1 MEQQHNQ
8 SLQDQ
13 AYNALRSKI
22 IYAELKP
29 GTRLS
34 AIGLEK
40 ETGIGRTPIRES
52 FVRLREQELVET
64 RPKSGTY
71 VSKIS
76 MERAENACFLREKL
90 ERSVLIKCCSAASP
104 EQKHRLEQILA
115 ESESLD
121 HSETR
126 RFFDL
131 DNLFHETCF
140 EIAGRHMLWDWMKSV
155 NTHFERYNWLRMVS
169 QDLDWE
175 PIRRQHRRILEAIK
189 RGDTDAASYLAE
201 THLHLM
207 PEEQGPV
214 IALHPDYF
222 ELSKD
227 SAIKSPPIYV
237 AVKSVLF
244 GALGGINSPY
254 FTATALGRNRG
265 TKLRHRLEEKTG
277 SKSPFLQTAPQLFWW
292 LGFCRSGS
300 VERGCQPSRQSGSG
314 ACRFRHVLS
323 AYKTFSVLV
332 RDGNGALPS
341 RFKRKGARSR
351 ARPLSR

>member
-1 MEQQHNQ
+1 MSICDKKI

-13 AYNALRSKI
+13 AYQMLRSKI
-22 IYAELKP
+22 IYAELIP

-71 VSKIS
+71 VSKID
-76 MERAENACFLREKL
+76 MDRAENACFLRAKL
-90 ERSVLIKCCSAASP
+90 ERSVLINCCAIAT
-104 EQKHRLEQILA
+104 EDQKRRLEQILI

-140 EIAGRHMLWDWMKSV
+140 EITGRHMLWEWMQSI
-155 NTHFERYNWLRMVS
+155 NTHFERYRWLRTS
-169 QDLDWE
+169 TQEINWE
-175 PIRRQHRRILEAIK
+175 PILDQHRKMLHAIMS
-189 RGDTDAASYLAE
+189 GDTDEASYLAAS
-201 THLHLM
+201 HLHLM

-222 ELSKD
+222 KTD
-227 SAIKSPPIYV
+227 D
-237 AVKSVLF
+237 
-244 GALGGINSPY
+244 
-254 FTATALGRNRG
+254 
-265 TKLRHRLEEKTG
+265 EE
-277 SKSPFLQTAPQLFWW
+277 
-292 LGFCRSGS
+292 
-300 VERGCQPSRQSGSG
+300 
-314 ACRFRHVLS
+314 
-323 AYKTFSVLV
+323 
-332 RDGNGALPS
+332 
-341 RFKRKGARSR
+341 
-351 ARPLSR
+351 

>member
-1 MEQQHNQ
+1 M
-8 SLQDQ
+8 
-13 AYNALRSKI
+13 
-22 IYAELKP
+22 
-29 GTRLS
+29 
-34 AIGLEK
+34 
-40 ETGIGRTPIRES
+40 
-52 FVRLREQELVET
+52 RLREQELVET

-90 ERSVLIKCCSAASP
+90 ERSVLIKCCSVATP
-104 EQKHRLEQILA
+104 EQKHRLDQILA

-121 HSETR
+121 HGETR

-227 SAIKSPPIYV
+227 SAI
-237 AVKSVLF
+237 
-244 GALGGINSPY
+244 
-254 FTATALGRNRG
+254 
-265 TKLRHRLEEKTG
+265 
-277 SKSPFLQTAPQLFWW
+277 
-292 LGFCRSGS
+292 
-300 VERGCQPSRQSGSG
+300 
-314 ACRFRHVLS
+314 
-323 AYKTFSVLV
+323 
-332 RDGNGALPS
+332 
-341 RFKRKGARSR
+341 
-351 ARPLSR
+351 

>member
-1 MEQQHNQ
+1 MSICDKKI

-13 AYNALRSKI
+13 AYQTLRSKI
-22 IYAELKP
+22 IYAELIP

-71 VSKIS
+71 VSKID
-76 MERAENACFLREKL
+76 MDRAENACFLRAKL
-90 ERSVLIKCCSAASP
+90 ERSVLINCCAIAT
-104 EQKHRLEQILA
+104 EDQKRRLKQILI

-140 EIAGRHMLWDWMKSV
+140 EITGRHMLWEWMQSI
-155 NTHFERYNWLRMVS
+155 NTHFERYRWLRTS
-169 QDLDWE
+169 TQEINWE
-175 PIRRQHRRILEAIK
+175 PILDQHRKMLHAIMS
-189 RGDTDAASYLAE
+189 GDTDEASYLAAS
-201 THLHLM
+201 HLHLM

-222 ELSKD
+222 KTD
-227 SAIKSPPIYV
+227 D
-237 AVKSVLF
+237 
-244 GALGGINSPY
+244 
-254 FTATALGRNRG
+254 
-265 TKLRHRLEEKTG
+265 EE
-277 SKSPFLQTAPQLFWW
+277 
-292 LGFCRSGS
+292 
-300 VERGCQPSRQSGSG
+300 
-314 ACRFRHVLS
+314 
-323 AYKTFSVLV
+323 
-332 RDGNGALPS
+332 
-341 RFKRKGARSR
+341 
-351 ARPLSR
+351 

>member
-1 MEQQHNQ
+1 MEQQHYQ

-104 EQKHRLEQILA
+104 EQKQRLEQILA

-140 EIAGRHMLWDWMKSV
+140 EIAGRHMLWDWM
-155 NTHFERYNWLRMVS
+155 S

-227 SAIKSPPIYV
+227 SFI
-237 AVKSVLF
+237 
-244 GALGGINSPY
+244 
-254 FTATALGRNRG
+254 
-265 TKLRHRLEEKTG
+265 
-277 SKSPFLQTAPQLFWW
+277 
-292 LGFCRSGS
+292 
-300 VERGCQPSRQSGSG
+300 
-314 ACRFRHVLS
+314 
-323 AYKTFSVLV
+323 
-332 RDGNGALPS
+332 
-341 RFKRKGARSR
+341 
-351 ARPLSR
+351 

>member
-1 MEQQHNQ
+1 MAEAIRVNVVDGPLLWQGADLRLRVAKKPRPKKTDWELGRVDAIVLHGGIRLTEDLSEGFMEQHQHYQ

-90 ERSVLIKCCSAASP
+90 ERSVLIKCCSAATP
-104 EQKHRLEQILA
+104 EQKCRLEQILA

-227 SAIKSPPIYV
+227 SFI
-237 AVKSVLF
+237 
-244 GALGGINSPY
+244 
-254 FTATALGRNRG
+254 
-265 TKLRHRLEEKTG
+265 
-277 SKSPFLQTAPQLFWW
+277 
-292 LGFCRSGS
+292 
-300 VERGCQPSRQSGSG
+300 
-314 ACRFRHVLS
+314 
-323 AYKTFSVLV
+323 
-332 RDGNGALPS
+332 
-341 RFKRKGARSR
+341 
-351 ARPLSR
+351 

>member
-1 MEQQHNQ
+1 MEQHQHYQ

-104 EQKHRLEQILA
+104 EQKQRLEQILT

-140 EIAGRHMLWDWMKSV
+140 EIAGRHMLWDWMKSI

-175 PIRRQHRRILEAIK
+175 PIRRQHRRILE
-189 RGDTDAASYLAE
+189 GDS
-201 THLHLM
+201 
-207 PEEQGPV
+207 GR
-214 IALHPDYF
+214 IPD
-222 ELSKD
+222 
-227 SAIKSPPIYV
+227 
-237 AVKSVLF
+237 
-244 GALGGINSPY
+244 
-254 FTATALGRNRG
+254 
-265 TKLRHRLEEKTG
+265 
-277 SKSPFLQTAPQLFWW
+277 
-292 LGFCRSGS
+292 
-300 VERGCQPSRQSGSG
+300 
-314 ACRFRHVLS
+314 
-323 AYKTFSVLV
+323 
-332 RDGNGALPS
+332 S
-341 RFKRKGARSR
+341 RFLRSLERLVPYHALAYDRTDRYRNHDRQEDTFDRSAFRLLHTRRNIRLDLPAKRLIGDFRDHG
-351 ARPLSR
+351 

>member
-1 MEQQHNQ
+1 MEQQHYQ

-90 ERSVLIKCCSAASP
+90 ERSVLIKCCSAATP
-104 EQKHRLEQILA
+104 EQKRRLEQVLA

-121 HSETR
+121 HNETR

-155 NTHFERYNWLRMVS
+155 NTHFERYNWLRAVS

-189 RGDTDAASYLAE
+189 EGDTC
-201 THLHLM
+201 T
-207 PEEQGPV
+207 
-214 IALHPDYF
+214 
-222 ELSKD
+222 
-227 SAIKSPPIYV
+227 
-237 AVKSVLF
+237 
-244 GALGGINSPY
+244 
-254 FTATALGRNRG
+254 
-265 TKLRHRLEEKTG
+265 
-277 SKSPFLQTAPQLFWW
+277 
-292 LGFCRSGS
+292 
-300 VERGCQPSRQSGSG
+300 
-314 ACRFRHVLS
+314 
-323 AYKTFSVLV
+323 
-332 RDGNGALPS
+332 
-341 RFKRKGARSR
+341 
-351 ARPLSR
+351 